1 MRVAVVGAGG
11 VGGLIGGL
19 LARAGTQVV
28 FVARGEHLAAMRT
41 SGLRVDSPRASFTIS
56 PVQASDDPA
65 TFGTVDAVLVAV
77 KGWQVRDV
85 APRLQP
91 LLGDGTFVVPL
102 ENGVEAASDLARVLG
117 EDRVAGGLCHMLSWV
132 EAPGRIRHVG
142 QILRVTIGERR
153 GGTGARLEALAAAL
167 RAAEVDVVLSDDVEA
182 ATWEKFLFIEPFGAV
197 GAVTRA
203 AIGVTRGLTETRQ
216 LLVAAMNE
224 IAALAKARGVR
235 LAPEAVARSLELLD
249 KLPADGTASM
259 QRDIVAGRP
268 SELFDQTGAVVRLG
282 KDAALPVPIH
292 ACLYAA
298 LLPQEQAARRAA
310 ERKQA

>member
-19 LARAGTQVV
+19 LARAGTQVA

-41 SGLRVDSPRASFTIS
+41 NGLRVDSPRASFTIS

-65 TFGTVDAVLVAV
+65 ALGTFDAVLVAV
-77 KGWQVRDV
+77 KGWQVREI

-91 LLGDGTFVVPL
+91 LFGDETFAVPL

-117 EDRVAGGLCHMLSWV
+117 EERVVGGLCHMLSWV

-142 QILRVTIGERR
+142 QILRVTLGERR
-153 GGTGARLEALAAAL
+153 GGTSSRIEALAAAL
-167 RAAEVDVVLSDDVEA
+167 RAADVDVVLSDDVDA

-203 AIGVTRGLTETRQ
+203 SVGVTRSLPETRQ

-224 IAALAKARGVR
+224 VAALARARGVG
-235 LAPEAVARSLELLD
+235 LPAEAVARSLELLD
-249 KLPADGTASM
+249 RLPADGTASM
-259 QRDIVAGRP
+259 QRDITAGRP

-282 KDAALPVPIH
+282 RDASLPVPIH
-292 ACLYAA
+292 ACLYAS
-298 LLPQEQAARRAA
+298 LLPQEQAARRAV
-310 ERKQA
+310 ERKG

>member
-11 VGGLIGGL
+11 VGGLVGGL
-19 LARAGTQVV
+19 LARAGTQVA
-28 FVARGEHLAAMRT
+28 FVARGEHLAAMRAN
-41 SGLRVDSPRASFTIS
+41 GLRVDSPRASFTVS

-65 TFGTVDAVLVAV
+65 TLGTFDAVLVAV

-85 APRLQP
+85 APRLLP
-91 LLGDGTFVVPL
+91 LFGENTFALPL
-102 ENGVEAASDLARVLG
+102 ENGVEAADDLSRVLG
-117 EDRVAGGLCHMLSWV
+117 EERVAGGLCHMLSWV

-142 QILRVTIGERR
+142 QILRVTMGERR
-153 GGTGARLEALAAAL
+153 GGSSSRIDALAAAL
-167 RAAEVDVVLSDDVEA
+167 RGADVDVVVSENVEA

-203 AIGVTRGLTETRQ
+203 SIGVTRSLTETRS

-224 IAALAKARGVR
+224 IAAVARARGVD
-235 LAPEAVARSLELLD
+235 LAPDAVARSLELVD

-268 SELFDQTGAVVRLG
+268 SELYDQTGAVVRLG
-282 KDAALPVPIH
+282 KEASLPVPIH
-292 ACLYAA
+292 AVLYAA

-310 ERKQA
+310 ERKA